1 MDEMKKMA
9 PFVVAELRPGTKTTK
24 KPGSVKGEVA
34 AAVKSGPFNPKQR
47 AALNASVKW
56 HQRTGTKMTKASV
69 AKVAG
74 VRF

>member
-9 PFVVAELRPGTKTTK
+9 PFIVAELRPGKGTTK

-34 AAVKSGPFNPKQR
+34 QAIKSGPFSSKQR
-47 AALNASVKW
+47 TALNASVKW